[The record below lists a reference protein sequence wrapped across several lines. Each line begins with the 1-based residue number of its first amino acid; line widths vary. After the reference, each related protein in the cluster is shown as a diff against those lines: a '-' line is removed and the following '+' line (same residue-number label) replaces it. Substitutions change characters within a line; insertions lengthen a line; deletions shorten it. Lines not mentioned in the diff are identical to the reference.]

1 MLIKQTIFPL
11 NPCAQITEQLRKER
25 NHVDSQLPESKIV
38 LEMTGIGVLLG
49 PKLIA
54 EIGGISRFTHRG
66 ALAAFARIDPSMN

>member
-1 MLIKQTIFPL
+1 M
-11 NPCAQITEQLRKER
+11 
-25 NHVDSQLPESKIV
+25 DSQLPESKIV